1 MEGHAVPVW
10 LISLRDLQWRRRRF
24 IIAVVSAALAFALTL
39 LLEGTVAHMR
49 SEGPRVVNLFGAD
62 GWVVADGASGPFTT
76 AQLLPAATT
85 GAIVA
90 IPGVTAA
97 SPLLVGRATVK
108 DVDINLVGYE
118 RGGITE
124 PPKVHSGRL
133 PDRSGEALVDS
144 SLGLRPGE
152 HVTILGH
159 SFPIVGTTSGTT
171 FYFGQATVFLP
182 IEDVQ
187 QTLLAGQPLASAIV
201 VRGRPGLA
209 ARRPHPH
216 DRRGGDQGPGP
227 PARPERPDPHDD
239 QRPLLADGRR
249 RDRLDHLHDRARA
262 PAGRRR
268 AEGDGGLD
276 ASLLGGLAVEALVL
290 AVAAAVIASVLAQL
304 LKPLFPFPVEIPA
317 KAYVKLVVVA
327 VVVGLIASAAGGRR
341 IFHVDPALAFGGA

>member
-1 MEGHAVPVW
+1 MLSSVW

-76 AQLLPAATT
+76 AQLLPAAATR
-85 GAIVA
+85 AIAA

-108 DVDINLVGYE
+108 DVDVNLVGYE
-118 RGGITE
+118 RGGVTE
-124 PPKVHSGRL
+124 PPKVRSGRL

-152 HVTILGH
+152 HVTILGR

-201 VRGRPGLA
+201 VRGRPRSLPA
-209 ARRPHPH
+209 DLTLMTDAQVTK
-216 DRRGGDQGPGP
+216 DL
-227 PARPERPDPHDD
+227 ARPLGQSAQTLTMINGLLWLTAAGVIGSIIYMTALER
-239 QRPLLADGRR
+239 QRDVAVLKATGASTR
-249 RDRLDHLHDRARA
+249 
-262 PAGRRR
+262 
-268 AEGDGGLD
+268 
-276 ASLLGGLAVEALVL
+276 SLLGGLAFEALVL
-290 AVAAAVIASVLAQL
+290 AVTAAVIASVLAL
-304 LKPLFPFPVEIPA
+304 LLEPLFPFPVEIPV

-341 IFHVDPALAFGGA
+341 ISHVDPALAFGGA